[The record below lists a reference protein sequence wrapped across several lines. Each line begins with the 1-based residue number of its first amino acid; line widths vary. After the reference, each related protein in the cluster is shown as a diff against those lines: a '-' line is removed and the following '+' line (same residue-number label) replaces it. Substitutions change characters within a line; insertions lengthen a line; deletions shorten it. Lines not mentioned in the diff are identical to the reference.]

1 MIYICTYLIISIPFL
16 FRLKENRFTISCQII
31 FIYLFISF
39 AYKTGGDS
47 FIYMEKFSENFS
59 DIGMGFFLNQIFL
72 LFEIFHLDYLSFRFF
87 VTFIFMVGILNF
99 IKDFKNLHFYIILM
113 FPIVFLVYSMGYL
126 KQGLAL
132 TVFLNFL
139 TTKGKFRYFLLI
151 TAPLIHNSAIVLLIL
166 YGCVFF
172 YTNKLITN
180 KLKILFLSL
189 VLIFFLIFLFNYYQ
203 NFLIYYKNYINNSLI
218 SSGSILRSTILLL
231 FAIIFLSIKNLFL
244 MNSRNKQSD
253 EIFVFFSILSWIV
266 IILYP
271 LCFFFSTPIDRVFI
285 YFSPLQFYTIF
296 MLLEIIKNNKIKFFI
311 MNSLILFYFIYLNMW
326 VLFSSNFRFW
336 ENYQIIF

>member
-1 MIYICTYLIISIPFL
+1 M
-16 FRLKENRFTISCQII
+16 
-31 FIYLFISF
+31 YLFISF

-47 FIYMEKFSENFS
+47 FVYMEKFSQDFS
-59 DIGMGFFLNQIFL
+59 DIGMGYFLNQIFIF
-72 LFEIFHLDYLSFRFF
+72 FEFFHLDYLTFRFF

-99 IKDFKNLHFYIILM
+99 IKDFKHIHFYIVLM
-113 FPIVFLVYSMGYL
+113 FPIVFLVYSMGFL

-151 TAPLIHNSAIVLLIL
+151 TAPLIHNSAVILFLLYI
-166 YGCVFF
+166 CVFF
-172 YTNKLITN
+172 YTKKLIINKLG
-180 KLKILFLSL
+180 ILFLSIAL
-189 VLIFFLIFLFNYYQ
+189 IFLLIFFFNYYQ
-203 NFLIYYKNYINNSLI
+203 NFFIFYKNYINNSLN
-218 SSGSILRSTILLL
+218 SSGSVLRSTILLL

-244 MNSRNKQSD
+244 MNSRNMQSD
-253 EIFVFFSILSWIV
+253 EIFVFFNILSWIV

-271 LCFFFSTPIDRVFI
+271 LCFFFSTPIDRIFI

-296 MLLEIIKNNKIKFFI
+296 MLLEVIKNEKIKFFI
-311 MNSLILFYFIYLNMW
+311 MHSLILFYFIYLNMW

-336 ENYQIIF
+336 ENYQTIF